1 MKILYIVPYA
11 PTPIRTRPYNLLLG
25 LLRQGHQVTLATVWE
40 NDAENKSLAEL
51 TQAGAQVLAAHLSK
65 PRIAINLAAA
75 LISGLPLQ
83 ANYSWQPGVA
93 KQIIARCI
101 YSAKSYDRSCEFD
114 IIHIE
119 HLRGAIYGLRLHS
132 KEPNGSGLSGWPSTT
147 LATELN
153 TTVPIIWDS
162 VDNISSLFEQAAR
175 NGASNFGRWV
185 TRFEIP
191 RTRRYE
197 ANLIDQFTRTLVTS
211 PVDLAAFEKLR
222 EEVKVRSQSPSNLT
236 ISVLTNGVD
245 LDTFK
250 PSETPY
256 QRDLVIFSGKLSYHA
271 NISAALFL
279 VKQVMPI
286 VWERRPQTRV
296 LLAGKDPNPILL
308 SLSKENHRVE
318 ITGTIPDL
326 PSHIQSAAVS
336 AATITYGAG
345 VQNKVLEAMACAT
358 PVVATSKAVS
368 ALKAE
373 PGYEALVADDPV
385 GIATHILSLLGD
397 EQMRQ
402 NIAQNGLNYVRRNH
416 QWNSVT
422 SQLVTIYE
430 NILNRAS

>member
-1 MKILYIVPYA
+1 
-11 PTPIRTRPYNLLLG
+11 
-25 LLRQGHQVTLATVWE
+25 
-40 NDAENKSLAEL
+40 
-51 TQAGAQVLAAHLSK
+51 
-65 PRIAINLAAA
+65 
-75 LISGLPLQ
+75 
-83 ANYSWQPGVA
+83 
-93 KQIIARCI
+93 
-101 YSAKSYDRSCEFD
+101 
-114 IIHIE
+114 
-119 HLRGAIYGLRLHS
+119 
-132 KEPNGSGLSGWPSTT
+132 
-147 LATELN
+147 
-153 TTVPIIWDS
+153 
-162 VDNISSLFEQAAR
+162 
-175 NGASNFGRWV
+175 
-185 TRFEIP
+185 
-191 RTRRYE
+191 
-197 ANLIDQFTRTLVTS
+197 
-211 PVDLAAFEKLR
+211 
-222 EEVKVRSQSPSNLT
+222 
-236 ISVLTNGVD
+236 
-245 LDTFK
+245 
-250 PSETPY
+250 
-256 QRDLVIFSGKLSYHA
+256 VIFSGKLSYHA

-385 GIATHILSLLGD
+385 GIATHILSLLDD

-402 NIAQNGLNYVRRNH
+402 NIGQNGLNYVRRNH
-416 QWNSVT
+416 QWNSIT